1 MVSCIS
7 TRRKKNGTQNGK
19 RTHSTTT
26 AKTTQKLYL
35 IEETEKKNALGF
47 QTFQFVMIND
57 DDYIF
62 VPRIYVAFS
71 SLSIAY
77 LLDHFQAVCF
87 DNDKYNGRIYHFK
100 RAKLMFHSTLV
111 ELILS
116 M

>member
-35 IEETEKKNALGF
+35 IEETEKNALGF
-47 QTFQFVMIND
+47 QTFQFVMMND

-62 VPRIYVAFS
+62 VPRIYMAFS

-87 DNDKYNGRIYHFK
+87 DNDKYNGRIYHLK